1 MFTGLVEAV
10 GKIAR
15 VERRAKDSRIRV
27 HAGRLPLARVRIGDS
42 ICVQGACLTVI
53 AIRGKVL
60 RFDVSHE
67 TLACT
72 TGLDRPGAVNLER
85 SLRLG
90 DPLGGHMVTG
100 HVDAIGQ
107 VISFDSIGESI
118 LLRLSVPR
126 DLMRY
131 VARKGSISVDGVS
144 LTVNRV
150 RGGAIDINL
159 IPHTLKMTT
168 LARLAAGAKV
178 NLEVDL
184 VARYVERMLA
194 VTREIQRSA

>member
-1 MFTGLVEAV
+1 MFTGLVEAI
-10 GKIAR
+10 GKIER
-15 VERRAKDSRIRV
+15 IERRAKGSRIRV

-42 ICVQGACLTVI
+42 VCVQGACLTVI
-53 AIRGKVL
+53 AKRGKVL
-60 RFDVSHE
+60 QFDVSQE

-72 TGLDRPGAVNLER
+72 TGLDTPGAVNLER

-118 LLRLSVPR
+118 LLRLGVPR

-131 VARKGSISVDGVS
+131 LARKGSISVDGVS

-150 RGGAIDINL
+150 RGGSIDINL
-159 IPHTLKMTT
+159 IPHTLKATT
-168 LARLAAGAKV
+168 LARLATGAKV

-194 VTREIQRSA
+194 ATKEIQRSA